1 VTVNAATLPPLRQD
15 LGLLPGPAL
24 ADGQPSWTLHDPA
37 RNLFFRIDWASF
49 EILQRW
55 ALQDPQAI
63 AADVAAHTT
72 LQLEPQDV
80 ADVGRFLAQNQLV
93 QIDQPAS
100 ARQMAE
106 RAQAGGNAWTWLLHH
121 YLFFRVPLVRPDAWL
136 GRWQGVAARLAS
148 PGFLALTL
156 AALLLGVTLVVRHW
170 EVFAASLVD
179 TFNLEGLAAYGVAL
193 LTVKV
198 LHELGHAFTAKRLG
212 CRVPTM
218 GVAFLV
224 MWPVA
229 YTDTNDT
236 WRLTNRLDRLRV
248 ACAGIATEL
257 VIAAWATLA
266 WGLLPDGALR
276 SAAFVLATTSWV
288 ATLAINAS
296 PFMRFDGYFILSD
309 ALDMPNLHERSF
321 AMARW
326 HLRERLFGLGDAP
339 PEAVSPRAQR
349 WMIAFAWATWLYRLV
364 LFIGI
369 ALLVYHLFFKALGVL
384 LFVVELAWFIVKPIR
399 SEWQVWMKRRGDIL
413 RGRRVRWSSLLLG
426 GLVLALL
433 LPWPTR
439 VTSTA
444 WLRPAEAWPIHAAN
458 PAQLQAMPWR
468 HGDAVPAGAVLAQL
482 HSPELQ
488 LREQALLARLE
499 RLRWQAASAGFD
511 AEARQQWQGL
521 QESLATAEAEQAGLQ
536 AEQQRLQPTA
546 PWAGRLLVLDPDL
559 HEGQWLARQETLGV
573 LVRDDDPWLVET
585 WLDEAAV
592 ARIEPQHRARF
603 VAATGSG
610 PSLGLTVT
618 AIDRDATRALPRP
631 ELAAPHGGHVMVREQ
646 DGQLRPEQ
654 AVYRVQLAIDPADAR
669 QLATPGQHAWRGHL
683 GIDAHHESP
692 ATRYLRQALAVL
704 VRETG
709 F

>member
-1 VTVNAATLPPLRQD
+1 MNAATLPPLRQD

-24 ADGQPSWTLHDPA
+24 GDGQPSWTLHDPA

-63 AADVAAHTT
+63 ADDVAAHTT
-72 LQLEPQDV
+72 LQLAPQDV
-80 ADVGRFLAQNQLV
+80 AEVGRFLVQNQLV

-106 RAQAGGNAWTWLLHH
+106 RARAGGNVWTWLLHH

-136 GRWQGVAARLAS
+136 SRWQGVAARLAS

-156 AALLLGVTLVVRHW
+156 AALLLGVALVLRHW
-170 EVFAASLVD
+170 EVFTASLVD

-229 YTDTNDT
+229 YTDTNDS
-236 WRLTNRLDRLRV
+236 WRLTNRMDRLRV

-369 ALLVYHLFFKALGVL
+369 ALLVYHLFFKVLGVL
-384 LFVVELAWFIVKPIR
+384 LFAVELAWFVFKPIR
-399 SEWQVWMKRRGDIL
+399 SEWQVWMKRRDDIL

-444 WLRPAEAWPIHAAN
+444 WLRPAEAWPVHAPS

-468 HGDAVPAGAVLAQL
+468 HGDHVPAGAVLAQL

-521 QESLATAEAEQAGLQ
+521 QESLATVEAEQAGLQ
-536 AEQQRLQPTA
+536 TEQQRLQPTA
-546 PWAGRLLVLDPDL
+546 PWAGRLLVQDPDL
-559 HEGQWLARQETLGV
+559 HQGQWLARQESLGI

-592 ARIEPQHRARF
+592 ARIEAGQRARF
-603 VAATGSG
+603 VAAAGSG
-610 PSLGLTVT
+610 PSLALTVT
-618 AIDRDATRALPRP
+618 AIDRDATRVLPRP
-631 ELAAPHGGHVMVREQ
+631 ELAAQHGGHVMVREQ

-654 AVYRVQLAIDPADAR
+654 AVYRVQLAIDAADAR
-669 QLATPGQHAWRGHL
+669 QLATHGQHAWRGHL
-683 GIDAHHESP
+683 SIDGHHESP
-692 ATRYLRQALAVL
+692 AARYLRQALAVL